1 MKNVINFED
10 NVITSRQ
17 NPYILYVCK
26 LADKKH
32 RQKDKKFRLDGIK
45 LFIEAVKAE
54 TEIESILISESAKDK
69 ILSGFENF
77 LIIATERG
85 ASIKLVSDGV
95 FEKISEEKSPE
106 GIMCVVKHID
116 KLHKIA
122 TIDNIDI
129 FFDNN
134 LKDND
139 NLFALES
146 IRDPGNLGTIIRSS
160 VAFGVDVLLISFDCA
175 DIYNPKTIRA
185 AMGTLFRQRIII
197 VDDMARALKSLSLR
211 GRRIYAAALARDS
224 KLLGGFELSKKD
236 CIVVGNEGHG
246 LSMEVI
252 DACDETVLIPMTE
265 GAESLNA
272 AIASSVCLWEQF
284 GRKL

>member
-1 MKNVINFED
+1 MKNAINFED

-32 RQKDKKFRLDGIK
+32 RQKEKKFRLDGIK
-45 LFIEAVKAE
+45 LFAEAINANVDL
-54 TEIESILISESAKDK
+54 ESILISESAKDRIVLK
-69 ILSGFENF
+69 FEDF
-77 LIIATERG
+77 LTIATERKI
-85 ASIKLVSDGV
+85 SIKLVSDGV

-122 TIDNIDI
+122 TIDNIDV

-185 AMGTLFRQRIII
+185 AMGTLFKQHILV
-197 VDDMARALKSLSLR
+197 VDDMVDTLNKLSAK
-211 GRRIYAAALARDS
+211 GRKLYAAALS
-224 KLLGGFELSKKD
+224 KESGRLGHVELSKKD
-236 CIVVGNEGHG
+236 CIIVGNEGHG
-246 LSMEVI
+246 LSDKVI
-252 DACDETVLIPMTE
+252 AACDETILIPMTP

-284 GRKL
+284 GRNL